1 MHKPKDSTF
10 SQEQDMAIATAIETA
25 GVVNVYDETGGHI
38 FSKTGS
44 LHGFTN
50 SSVSILQKA
59 IIHVYDDKGEHR
71 FSRSS

>member
-38 FSKTGS
+38 FSKPAPSTG
-44 LHGFTN
+44 LR
-50 SSVSILQKA
+50 ILP
-59 IIHVYDDKGEHR
+59 
-71 FSRSS
+71 